1 MERTHTHFSK
11 IAHKYKDLRTTDLE
25 PILFIKKKLQNL
37 TKIEAA
43 DIGCGVGRYDIKL
56 FHYLGKR
63 LYLTCIDYNKS
74 MLNELTKN
82 LKEHKIKNF
91 KTIRA
96 PARALPLADNS
107 LDAIVT
113 FNAVH
118 HFAFLDFLKETSR
131 VLQDNG
137 YLFIYTRLRSQN
149 KRNIWGRFF
158 PEFLEKEKR
167 LYELS
172 ELKQMLKKVPILKLE
187 SIEYFKYKR
196 MAKLEWLITQ
206 ATHHHY
212 STFYLYDE
220 GEFEETL
227 KKFQGNITRHFKDPD
242 NIIWN
247 DENIMLVIKKDVR

>member
-1 MERTHTHFSK
+1 MEKSHTHFSQ
-11 IAHKYKDLRTTDLE
+11 IAHIYEDLRTTDSE
-25 PILFIKKKLQNL
+25 PILVIKKKLQNL
-37 TKIEAA
+37 TEIEAA
-43 DIGCGVGRYDIKL
+43 DVGCGTGRYDIKL

-63 LYLTCIDYNKS
+63 LYLTCIDYNKN

-82 LKEHKIKNF
+82 LEEHRIKNF
-91 KTIRA
+91 KTIKA

-113 FNAVH
+113 FNAIQ
-118 HFAFLDFLKETSR
+118 HFAFLDFLKETAR

-172 ELKQMLKKVPILKLE
+172 ELKQMLKKIPLLKLE

-196 MAKLEWLITQ
+196 LAKLEWLITQ
-206 ATHHHY
+206 ATYHHY
-212 STFYLYDE
+212 STFYLYAE
-220 GEFEETL
+220 KELKEAL
-227 KKFQGNITRHFKDPD
+227 KKFQRNITRHFKDPD
-242 NIIWN
+242 NIIWD
-247 DENIMLVIKKDVR
+247 DENIMLVIRKNVR